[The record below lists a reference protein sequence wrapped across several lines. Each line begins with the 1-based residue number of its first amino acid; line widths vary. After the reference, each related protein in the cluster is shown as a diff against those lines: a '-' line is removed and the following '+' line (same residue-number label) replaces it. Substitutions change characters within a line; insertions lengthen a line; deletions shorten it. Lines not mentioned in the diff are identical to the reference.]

1 MAKRQPGAPRQ
12 GRFRYGI
19 KAPLLFSATLAVVAG
34 VATSI
39 FATGGNS
46 RALRM
51 DLGLTAAGI
60 AFIVSLVICAML
72 MMAEAPNPEHLGKG
86 SGVNRS
92 SARPDRKRQA
102 APPTS
107 QPAGPE
113 PDAEPQFGQRLP
125 NQDL

>member
-39 FATGGNS
+39 FATGGGT
-46 RALRM
+46 RVLRV

-60 AFIVSLVICAML
+60 AFIASLVICAML
-72 MMAEAPNPEHLGKG
+72 MMAETPNPEHLGKG

-92 SARPDRKRQA
+92 SARPDRKKQST
-102 APPTS
+102 PP
-107 QPAGPE
+107 PAT
-113 PDAEPQFGQRLP
+113 AEPQDEPRFGQRLP
-125 NQDL
+125 DQDT